1 MAMDSGDRATIGT
14 CRVADGSKLS
24 AALNEAICAEVR
36 HAIASAVPGSSFS
49 VEVTAMS
56 PSRLAAQVTLDGKVL
71 PTQNFAVMDA
81 ELDRESIRRFAQS
94 LGEVA
99 KTAKR

>member
-1 MAMDSGDRATIGT
+1 MAMDSGDRSAIGI
-14 CRVADGSKLS
+14 CRVADGSKLP

-36 HAIASAVPGSSFS
+36 HAIASAVPGSPFV

-56 PSRLAAQVTLDGKVL
+56 PSRLAARITVAGKAL
-71 PTQNFAVMDA
+71 PKQNFAVMDNQ
-81 ELDRESIRRFAQS
+81 LDRGSIRRFAQS

-99 KTAKR
+99 RTAKR